1 MKKKELV
8 IVLLLLAFGLIY
20 YMFESSEFDFYGG
33 CSVGSRGL
41 LYKKFFSFPQEEQR
55 YTDIQSIE
63 IHNEAGTIHVEKSA
77 GNETVVQPVIR
88 VYHKKHDRAEAIR
101 ENIEL
106 RYRLDRGR
114 LTIDTASDKSF
125 PYQRVRI
132 YFRLQVPEAVALN
145 ITSRYGDI
153 ELKDTGKD
161 VVLDGKH
168 GDISVAAV
176 NDNLKIRHGYG
187 RIVIRD
193 VSGEVDLQTRYA
205 SLDIDKAA
213 AVKIDSEHTK
223 IKIRNIKKGIL
234 LKNSHHSMDIADIEG
249 VVSISA
255 SDCRIHLKNVVS
267 DSMIVKN
274 AYKETRL
281 KDISAGNLD
290 IWMSHGNLI
299 VDFRQIDNAVN
310 INSKYADLVL
320 RFPRSLTP
328 LFNVSTTYGEIK
340 NRTSAELDIHRS
352 KVRQT
357 VTSMEGEP
365 DIIINNVYGDIIL
378 ENSR

>member
-8 IVLLLLAFGLIY
+8 IVLLVLAFGLLY
-20 YMFESSEFDFYGG
+20 YLFESGNIDFYEG
-33 CSVGSRGL
+33 CSFNSRGL

-63 IHNEAGTIHVEKSA
+63 IHNKAGAINIEKSA

-88 VYHKKHDRAEAIR
+88 VYHKKRDRAEVIR
-101 ENIEL
+101 ESIEL

-114 LTIDTASDKSF
+114 LTIDTASNKNF

-132 YFRLQVPEAVALN
+132 YFQLQVPEAVELN
-145 ITSRYGDI
+145 LVNRYGDI
-153 ELKDTGKD
+153 ELKDTGRN
-161 VVLDGKH
+161 VLLDGKH

-176 NDNLKIRHGYG
+176 NANLKIRHGYG

-193 VSGEVDLQTRYA
+193 VGGEVDLQTRYA
-205 SLDIDKAA
+205 SLDIDRAA

-234 LKNSHHSMDIADIEG
+234 LKNSHHAMDIADVEG
-249 VVSISA
+249 SVSISA
-255 SDCRIHLKNVVS
+255 SDCRIRLKNVVS
-267 DSMIVKN
+267 DYIIVKN

-281 KDISAGNLD
+281 KDITADNLD
-290 IWMSHGNLI
+290 LSMSHGDLI
-299 VDFRQIDNAVN
+299 VDFRHIDNAVN
-310 INSKYADLVL
+310 INGKYADIVL
-320 RFPRSLTP
+320 RFPGSLTP

-340 NRTSAELDIHRS
+340 NRSSAQLDVGRG

-365 DIIINNVYGDIIL
+365 DVIINSVYGDIIL